1 MTHSHR
7 TKLIDLISSHLNW
20 TPNWRDGRPVQL
32 SSIWFNS
39 DDMKSD
45 HMRWVMW
52 TCLYKRVS
60 RVMIAVFIVV
70 DQRQDTIRAIT
81 MSWGAV
87 EWTGI
92 GPHVA

>member
-1 MTHSHR
+1 
-7 TKLIDLISSHLNW
+7 
-20 TPNWRDGRPVQL
+20 
-32 SSIWFNS
+32 
-39 DDMKSD
+39 
-45 HMRWVMW
+45 
-52 TCLYKRVS
+52 
-60 RVMIAVFIVV
+60 MIAVFIVV